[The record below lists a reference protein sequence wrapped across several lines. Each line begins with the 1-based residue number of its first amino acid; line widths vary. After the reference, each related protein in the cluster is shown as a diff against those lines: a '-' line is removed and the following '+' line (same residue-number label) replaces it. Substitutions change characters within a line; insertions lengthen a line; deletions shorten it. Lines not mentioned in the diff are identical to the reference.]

1 MYRAIE
7 SKSDVYQI
15 TQEQRSKRR
24 DYYLIMKLRITF
36 NEDKLHRH
44 D

>member
-7 SKSDVYQI
+7 SESDVYYI
-15 TQEQRSKRR
+15 LRERRSKRR
-24 DYYLIMKLRITF
+24 DYYLILKLRITF
-36 NEDKLHRH
+36 NGDKLHRH